1 MKKTALIT
9 GVLGQDGAYLAE
21 FLLKK
26 NYRIIGISKN
36 HKTKEKWRL
45 TKLGINDKIIFENLD
60 VCKIKDIKKIFEK
73 YSINEVY
80 NFAAKSYVTKS
91 IENPVETISV
101 NINSVVRILDFIKKH
116 NRKIKFYQAS
126 SSEMFGNTKQKFYDG
141 KINFDPNSP
150 YAISKLSGH
159 YITKFYRETFKIYA
173 ISGILFNHESPLRNN
188 DFVIKKIVVG
198 LVNII
203 KKKQKLIEVGNIF
216 TKRDWGYAKDYTHII
231 WRMLQK
237 KTAKDFIIATG
248 RLYSIKEFIDIAVK
262 YLKIDVIWVGK
273 GLESKLILKKNKKI
287 ILRINKKFLRKNE
300 IKNPQNSARNFKNIT
315 YIRPKTNFKD
325 LVKLMIDDEKISNF

>member
-1 MKKTALIT
+1 M
-9 GVLGQDGAYLAE
+9 Q
-21 FLLKK
+21 
-26 NYRIIGISKN
+26 
-36 HKTKEKWRL
+36 
-45 TKLGINDKIIFENLD
+45 
-60 VCKIKDIKKIFEK
+60 
-73 YSINEVY
+73 
-80 NFAAKSYVTKS
+80 
-91 IENPVETISV
+91 
-101 NINSVVRILDFIKKH
+101 
-116 NRKIKFYQAS
+116 
-126 SSEMFGNTKQKFYDG
+126 
-141 KINFDPNSP
+141 
-150 YAISKLSGH
+150 
-159 YITKFYRETFKIYA
+159 
-173 ISGILFNHESPLRNN
+173 LFNHESPLRNN